1 MALLS
6 RRKMDIDS
14 IEALEREAEQQV
26 HETLREYQLRLV
38 QAGLDENGNRFKMLT
53 HKWQVYKNGI
63 N

>member
-1 MALLS
+1 
-6 RRKMDIDS
+6 MDIDS